1 MVFQAADGVSEAKCP
16 RERQRRGQHE
26 LLWRRAPG
34 RACTPGNGLQA
45 LLRLGQRG
53 PVSGGCVAHPWEG
66 RCRVQVGRGP
76 RRTGHRIVGRG
87 GPSLQGGSGRC

>member
-16 RERQRRGQHE
+16 RERQRHGQHE

-45 LLRLGQRG
+45 LL
-53 PVSGGCVAHPWEG
+53 
-66 RCRVQVGRGP
+66 
-76 RRTGHRIVGRG
+76 
-87 GPSLQGGSGRC
+87 